1 MKRQGIH
8 VWTFLLLTRILSYSY
23 QGGLRYYTLE
33 PIRAIADAFAVQDQE
48 LVFRLLQ
55 AFRERKEQETVFVRN
70 AVRSRPIMSFI
81 ESDHRS
87 PTRQLYQPL
96 PWSEFSPGRRQRK
109 LSGWP
114 RCSGIGVYSTPA
126 LL

>member
-1 MKRQGIH
+1 MKQQGIR
-8 VWTFLLLTRILSYSY
+8 VWIFLLLTRILSYSY

-48 LVFRLLQ
+48 VVFRLLQ

-70 AVRSRPIMSFI
+70 AVRARPTVSYIQSN
-81 ESDHRS
+81 HQG
-87 PTRQLYQPL
+87 PTRQPCQLL
-96 PWSEFSPGRRQRK
+96 PWSEFSPGHRQRK
-109 LSGWP
+109 RSGWP
-114 RCSGIGVYSTPA
+114 RCSGTGVYSTPA